1 MEYIN
6 ESIILPCP
14 TDELLAKK
22 EKDWGVLLP
31 QSYKE
36 FIKKMNGIKVTNA
49 IIEYDSHKEGIF
61 QFFCIMQN
69 IENQWLEID
78 VISAPIIDRLVYN
91 EECTGME
98 VIPIAKLDY
107 GNYLVLDYKVPD
119 NDPQIGVLDF
129 EIAEE
134 LNPSIHFVFESFDDF
149 INSI

>member
-36 FIKKMNGIKVTNA
+36 FIKKMNGVKVTNA
-49 IIEYDSHKEGIF
+49 IIEYDGHKEGIF
-61 QFFCIMQN
+61 QFFCIMPNVEDSWQ
-69 IENQWLEID
+69 EID
-78 VISAPIIDRLVYN
+78 VIAAPIIERLVYS
-91 EECTGME
+91 EERIGMDI
-98 VIPIAKLDY
+98 IPIAKLAY
-107 GNYLVLDYKVPD
+107 GNYLVLDYKD
-119 NDPQIGVLDF
+119 INKEPQVGVWDF
-129 EIAEE
+129 DIADYC
-134 LNPSIHFVFESFDDF
+134 NPSIHFVSESFDDF